1 MNNVK
6 KKYLTVKN
14 RYCIVVNVM
23 EEKVRLGFLLDFYG
37 ELLNEHQRSV
47 LRDYACDDFSLS
59 EIADE
64 RGISR
69 QGVHDLIKR
78 CSKKLEGYEESLGLL
93 ERFLKIRDDAA
104 EIKKAL
110 NIFMVDKDMA
120 HITEIE
126 MRADR
131 IIDRL

>member
-1 MNNVK
+1 
-6 KKYLTVKN
+6 
-14 RYCIVVNVM
+14 M
-23 EEKVRLGFLLDFYG
+23 EEKVRLTYLLDFYG
-37 ELLNEHQRSV
+37 ELLNEHQRNAV
-47 LRDYACDDFSLS
+47 DDYACNDLSLS

-78 CSKKLEGYEESLGLL
+78 STHKLENYEKSLKLL

-104 EIKKAL
+104 AIKEAIFLYKKDNDDSHINEI
-110 NIFMVDKDMA
+110 DML
-120 HITEIE
+120 
-126 MRADR
+126 ADR